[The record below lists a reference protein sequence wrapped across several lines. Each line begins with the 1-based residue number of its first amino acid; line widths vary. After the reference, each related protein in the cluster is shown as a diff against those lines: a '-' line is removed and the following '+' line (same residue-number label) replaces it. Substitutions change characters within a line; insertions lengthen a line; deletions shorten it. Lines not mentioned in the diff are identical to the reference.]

1 MIYRLG
7 LAIILFTCCF
17 TTAFA
22 QSYPE
27 TSEQEEYRVPTYA
40 HIQLEPGFWS
50 GKLGVSVDLGN
61 SEEQLEEGK
70 RLSNILSQTRSYAA
84 VLNYMAEL
92 GYELINT
99 LNITSTRN
107 GSSGSYAIVYI
118 MRKVETY

>member
-1 MIYRLG
+1 MYRLG
-7 LAIILFTCCF
+7 LTIVIFASCF
-17 TTAFA
+17 TTALA

-27 TSEQEEYRVPTYA
+27 TDTYDEFRAPTYA

-50 GKLGVSVDLGN
+50 SKLGVNVDLGD

-70 RLSNILSQTRSYAA
+70 RLSSILSQTRSHAA

-99 LNITSTRN
+99 LNITSSRN

-118 MRKVETY
+118 MKKADTD

>member
-1 MIYRLG
+1 MMYRLG
-7 LAIILFTCCF
+7 LTIVIFASCF

-27 TSEQEEYRVPTYA
+27 TTTQEEYRIPTYA

-50 GKLGVSVDLGN
+50 SKLGVNVDLGD
-61 SEEQLEEGK
+61 SDEQVEEGK

-84 VLNYMAEL
+84 VLNHMAEL

-99 LNITSTRN
+99 LNITSSSN
-107 GSSGSYAIVYI
+107 GSSGSYRIVYI
-118 MRKVETY
+118 MKKVKND